1 MSQPKEKK
9 KKKKIKIPPGP
20 TRQRPTLSLLCSASP
35 RATRVARRRP
45 SSASAPRA
53 VHRRVPCRPFTL
65 SSPLPLS
72 TPDLPRS
79 PPQTLTLSTIAAAAE
94 LRPRRRFTGSG
105 ERRRDSS
112 LGELPCAVILRF
124 WPSPGPLSLPAG
136 PATSAS
142 VRRRLAPSCRSAA
155 AAPRPPRCPPFPLWP
170 RPVAP
175 LRAAAARRRRARACA
190 RAARRARRR
199 GRAHAAVKAGLALTR
214 LGGPLA
220 RGPRL
225 SAPGLAGWGCT

>member
-9 KKKKIKIPPGP
+9 EKENKNPAGP
-20 TRQRPTLSLLCSASP
+20 HLSASSSSSLCFPP
-35 RATRVARRRP
+35 RAAARVARRRP

-53 VHRRVPCRPFTL
+53 VHRRVLCRPFTL

-79 PPQTLTLSTIAAAAE
+79 PPQTLTPSTIAAAAE

-136 PATSAS
+136 PATSTSA
-142 VRRRLAPSCRSAA
+142 RRRLCSSRRSSA
-155 AAPRPPRCPPFPLWP
+155 AAPRP
-170 RPVAP
+170 
-175 LRAAAARRRRARACA
+175 LRR
-190 RAARRARRR
+190 
-199 GRAHAAVKAGLALTR
+199 
-214 LGGPLA
+214 
-220 RGPRL
+220 
-225 SAPGLAGWGCT
+225 W

>member
-1 MSQPKEKK
+1 MVSQPRRKK
-9 KKKKIKIPPGP
+9 KSP
-20 TRQRPTLSLLCSASP
+20 TEPHLSASP
-35 RATRVARRRP
+35 SPLSVLLAARRTHTSP
-45 SSASAPRA
+45 PPPPNLVPRA
-53 VHRRVPCRPFTL
+53 GHPRVPCHPFTL
-65 SSPLPLS
+65 SSPLPLC

-142 VRRRLAPSCRSAA
+142 VRRRLAPSCRSSA
-155 AAPRPPRCPPFPLWP
+155 AAPRPRCRW
-170 RPVAP
+170 
-175 LRAAAARRRRARACA
+175 
-190 RAARRARRR
+190 
-199 GRAHAAVKAGLALTR
+199 
-214 LGGPLA
+214 
-220 RGPRL
+220 
-225 SAPGLAGWGCT
+225 